1 MPGLPVPPAP
11 LTHSAFIAP
20 PLRAPLRAG
29 TWWKAPPPTPQTG
42 LGGFAKVLQRRGS
55 NQFINVFCYI
65 KMHKCTHVYIYNVQA
80 HMQNID
86 LQNTYKIDMYVKPR
100 EN

>member
-1 MPGLPVPPAP
+1 
-11 LTHSAFIAP
+11 
-20 PLRAPLRAG
+20 
-29 TWWKAPPPTPQTG
+29 
-42 LGGFAKVLQRRGS
+42 
-55 NQFINVFCYI
+55 
-65 KMHKCTHVYIYNVQA
+65 MHKCTHVYIYNVQA